1 MAQMLQMVNAEII
14 ERGSLHGSRLAGVWK
29 FLQQFLYTKQ
39 ERGGAVRSSL
49 FGDAFSFEHVEWEVL
64 VGHPHLDIQQEVQ

>member
-29 FLQQFLYTKQ
+29 FLQQFLYTK
-39 ERGGAVRSSL
+39 
-49 FGDAFSFEHVEWEVL
+49 
-64 VGHPHLDIQQEVQ
+64 